1 MEERKAKIAEIN
13 QSMEEAQRELAREH
27 AKLKPLQEE
36 EASLSA
42 QMKQLV
48 ILEAQTKDSDGQIVN
63 MGERD
68 TLPVDYMSKEGDLN
82 SVRATAG
89 SSPVSSI
96 SNVSAGSA
104 PQLDDH
110 QIDEDFNPRP
120 NRGRDNGILKVS
132 SDRTVKFADEVDQV
146 SSLCPCVRVSVCP
159 RVQAN

>member
-1 MEERKAKIAEIN
+1 MEERKSKIAEIN

-36 EASLSA
+36 EVSLSA

-48 ILEAQTKDSDGQIVN
+48 ILEAQTKDADGQIVN
-63 MGERD
+63 LGERD

-110 QIDEDFNPRP
+110 QDDEFSARRP
-120 NRGRDNGILKVS
+120 RDNGIFKAPT
-132 SDRTVKFADEVDQV
+132 DRTVKFADEVDQV
-146 SSLCPCVRVSVCP
+146 SPLPLIVGHC
-159 RVQAN
+159 